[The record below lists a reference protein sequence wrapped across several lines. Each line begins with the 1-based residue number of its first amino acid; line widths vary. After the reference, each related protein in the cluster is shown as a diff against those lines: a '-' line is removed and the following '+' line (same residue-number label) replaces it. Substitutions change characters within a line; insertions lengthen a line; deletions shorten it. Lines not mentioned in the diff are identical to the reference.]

1 MKKLEIIGFKRAN
14 LGKTESKKLRLET
27 NVPCVLYG
35 GKEQTHFHAPAFLF
49 RDLVYTPEVH
59 IVDLSIEGKKHECIM
74 QDIQFDPVNDQILHV
89 DFLELVADKPVTMNI
104 PVKFMGAA
112 PGVMQ
117 GGKLMVKLPKVTVK
131 ALPKNLPDFIEVD
144 VTMLDLGKSVR
155 VGDIVPKN
163 YTILNSPTLPLAS
176 VQIPRALKLEDETA
190 TAVVSPEAAAAV
202 GADGKPVAEAK
213 AGEKKPE
220 AAKEE
225 KGGKDKK

>member
-1 MKKLEIIGFKRAN
+1 MKKIEIIGFKRAN

-59 IVDLSIEGKKHECIM
+59 IVDLTIEGKQHECIM
-74 QDIQFDPVNDQILHV
+74 QDIQFDPVNDMILHV
-89 DFLELVADKPVTMNI
+89 DFLELVADKAVKMDI
-104 PVKFMGAA
+104 PVKFVGAA

-117 GGKLMVKLPKVTVK
+117 GGKLMIKLPKVTVK

-144 VTMLDLGKSVR
+144 VTKLDLGKSVR
-155 VGDIVPKN
+155 VGDIKPKN
-163 YTILNSPTLPLAS
+163 FTILNSPSLPLAS

-190 TAVVSPEAAAAV
+190 TAVVT
-202 GADGKPVAEAK
+202 ADATATDAKPADAK
-213 AGEKKPE
+213 AGDAKPGDKKAEP
-220 AAKEE
+220 AKEE
-225 KGGKDKK
+225 KGKK

>member
-35 GKEQTHFHAPAFLF
+35 GKEQTHFHTPAFLF

-59 IVDLSIEGKKHECIM
+59 IVDLTIEGKKHECIM

-89 DFLELVADKPVTMNI
+89 DFLELIADKPVTMDI

-176 VQIPRALKLEDETA
+176 VQIPRALKLEDETIS
-190 TAVVSPEAAAAV
+190 AVVTPEAAA
-202 GADGKPVAEAK
+202 GADGKPAADAK
-213 AGEKKPE
+213 PGDKKPE